1 MFEQRQTELLMALPP
16 ILRQIEELAVI
27 CDLEQPHFAEAWVK
41 TQQVLDEQYPYICG
55 EYGLQRWEK
64 MLGLVPSVDAE
75 LNKRRRAVLLMLNEQ
90 LPFTLARLR
99 ELLARV
105 APNGG
110 YEVELLPEEYLL
122 RLRLDLAEKDY
133 LRVLR
138 QVLER
143 TLPAN
148 MLLDLVLLFNSYGK
162 LAAYTHGQLAAR
174 QHKTI
179 REEVME

>member
-1 MFEQRQTELLMALPP
+1 MFEQRQTELLTALPP
-16 ILRQIEELAVI
+16 VLQQIKELAAI
-27 CDLEQPHFAEAWVK
+27 CDLEQPHFAGVWPK
-41 TQQVLDEQYPYICG
+41 IQQVLDEQYPQICG

-64 MLGLVPSVDAE
+64 MLGLVPSSNAD
-75 LNKRRRAVLLMLNEQ
+75 LNERRQAVLLMLNEQ

-110 YEVELLPEEYLL
+110 YELELLPEEYLL
-122 RLRLDLAEKDY
+122 RLRLNLAEKSY

-148 MLLDLVLLFNSYGK
+148 MLLELELLYNSHGQ
-162 LAAYTHGQLAAR
+162 LAAYTHGQLAAW

>member
-1 MFEQRQTELLMALPP
+1 MFEQRQTELLAALPP
-16 ILRQIEELAVI
+16 VLQQIKELSAI

-41 TQQVLDEQYPYICG
+41 TQQVLDEQYPHICG

-64 MLGLVPSVDAE
+64 MLGIVPSADAD
-75 LNKRRRAVLLMLNEQ
+75 LDDRRTAVLLMLNEQ

-105 APNGG
+105 APEGG

-148 MLLDLVLLFNSYGK
+148 MLLELVLLFNSYGA